1 MVRVTIAALVSF
13 LKGENKMVTVKVR
26 EIRFDP
32 GFCGSSHG
40 TVTVSATIQS
50 DDLGRLEIGVQVLN
64 QGSEELNI
72 QEAHAVLQRFAEEL
86 ANALIRPLAFD

>member
-1 MVRVTIAALVSF
+1 
-13 LKGENKMVTVKVR
+13 MVTVKVR

-32 GFCGSSHG
+32 GFCGSKPQG

-50 DDLGRLEIGVQVLN
+50 DDLDRLEIGVQVLN

-72 QEAHAVLQRFAEEL
+72 QEAHAVLQRFAQQL
-86 ANALIRPLAFD
+86 ANALMRPLAFDWGWH

>member
-32 GFCGSSHG
+32 GFCGSKPQG
-40 TVTVSATIQS
+40 TVTVSANIQS

-72 QEAHAVLQRFAEEL
+72 Q
-86 ANALIRPLAFD
+86 

>member
-1 MVRVTIAALVSF
+1 MIAALVSF
-13 LKGENKMVTVKVR
+13 LTGENKMVTVKVR
-26 EIRFDP
+26 KIRFDS
-32 GFCGSSHG
+32 GFCGSKTQG

-72 QEAHAVLQRFAEEL
+72 QEAHAVLQRFAQEL
-86 ANALIRPLAFD
+86 ANALMRPLAFD